1 MAVKNLKKEALS
13 LVKGLSKTEKYRL
26 YEIALN
32 EKTKARSPERENEMN
47 AVLNV
52 LEEDRSLEI
61 STLVSIKKDES
72 EMSTSITRGELKRN
86 AIKKR

>member
-1 MAVKNLKKEALS
+1 MAVKNLKKEALN